1 MIAEA
6 EQVADDMFRYPFQLA
21 FSAAF
26 GERGYGLP
34 VGGLP
39 HTLPTISRGR
49 CARPG
54 IGRALLGVRPVV
66 IAVGDVDPD
75 AASDAAGRRYSDA
88 PAARAGG
95 ASSRRSIGWPARRR
109 AGDAAW

>member
-21 FSAAF
+21 FAAAF

-39 HTLPTISRGR
+39 ETLPAIT
-49 CARPG
+49 
-54 IGRALLGVRPVV
+54 
-66 IAVGDVDPD
+66 
-75 AASDAAGRRYSDA
+75 AGRRAGLASQ
-88 PAARAGG
+88 PRCSARG
-95 ASSRRSIGWPARRR
+95 RS
-109 AGDAAW
+109 